1 MLDAVSSL
9 PYKYTAPSPNKPTKL
24 GSVFSPDHKST
35 FSISS
40 QLYAETS
47 LAFSGSLFVFLGK
60 VRRHVWKQNCLRSPQ
75 AAAVPGP
82 SEGSRQLRVSAVLS
96 EGHQFPLLV
105 VGLFVMAAW
114 HLPRAYPLS
123 PALPGWYPQS
133 GRVLLRIQ
141 ILPGCRINIQ
151 KHTSVSLGLFNPVTP
166 MPKVKTLRW
175 RS

>member
-82 SEGSRQLRVSAVLS
+82 SEGSRQLRVMSLSAQRGTSV
-96 EGHQFPLLV
+96 PLACSRPLCH
-105 VGLFVMAAW
+105 GRLT
-114 HLPRAYPLS
+114 LTPCLS
-123 PALPGWYPQS
+123 PFPSPPWMVPSKWA
-133 GRVLLRIQ
+133 
-141 ILPGCRINIQ
+141 
-151 KHTSVSLGLFNPVTP
+151 GLTQDTDPAR
-166 MPKVKTLRW
+166 MQDKY
-175 RS
+175 SEAH